1 MSLTSFARTVDALLR
16 SEHDTN
22 LHEFIS
28 TRRSRGLSFD
38 EIARNL
44 AITTGGTVQVTRT
57 TVVNWWG
64 DLVEK
69 VSS

>member
-16 SEHDTN
+16 SEHDTT
-22 LHEFIS
+22 LQEFIGS
-28 TRRSRGLSFD
+28 RRSRGLSFD
-38 EIARNL
+38 EIAKNL
-44 AITTGGTVQVTRT
+44 SIVTGGTVQVTRT

-69 VSS
+69 ASA